1 MTGADGEKVPAE
13 DRHLMADEHG
23 QFPIGS
29 LNSWKVS
36 VLEAEMAQPGFLA
49 SYRNPGRA
57 SDDSLAITCRG

>member
-1 MTGADGEKVPAE
+1 
-13 DRHLMADEHG
+13 MADEHG